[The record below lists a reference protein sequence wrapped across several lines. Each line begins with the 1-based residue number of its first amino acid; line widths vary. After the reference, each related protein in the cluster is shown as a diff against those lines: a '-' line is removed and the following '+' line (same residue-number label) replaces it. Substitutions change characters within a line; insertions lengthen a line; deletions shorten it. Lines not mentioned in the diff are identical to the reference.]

1 MVDIEPRSRVL
12 CMKKVV
18 AQQWALDDL
27 YKAQMQILIRK
38 IYG

>member
-1 MVDIEPRSRVL
+1 MVDIEPRSRAL

-38 IYG
+38 IYS

>member
-1 MVDIEPRSRVL
+1 
-12 CMKKVV
+12 MKHGIIYRKSTR
-18 AQQWALDDL
+18 QWARDDL